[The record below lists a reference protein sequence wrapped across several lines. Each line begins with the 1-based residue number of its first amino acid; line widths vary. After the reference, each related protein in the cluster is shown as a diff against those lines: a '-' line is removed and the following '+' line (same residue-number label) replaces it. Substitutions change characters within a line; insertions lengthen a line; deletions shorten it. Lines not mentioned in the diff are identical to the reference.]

1 MKKLLILIIGCI
13 SLGAYCAKTKA
24 GKAFVKFANAKTIEQ
39 KSKYVLEYV
48 AVLCLKK
55 QKECNEFYNTLA
67 KREANYTLGITLK
80 PQNAPKN
87 YKKETL
93 K

>member
-1 MKKLLILIIGCI
+1 MLVASLSLNFGALANGDKL
-13 SLGAYCAKTKA
+13 S
-24 GKAFVKFANAKTIEQ
+24 
-39 KSKYVLEYV
+39 S
-48 AVLCLKK
+48 LKK